1 MNNCILRTVTMWIG
15 MSGGA
20 VMNSWQ
26 RCWRLGLVPL
36 LTPAGLAALRAA
48 LESDDP
54 RLVQG
59 ATTEPLP
66 IALFADAAVE
76 GACAVGFSL
85 WQGCGLD
92 RVGAL
97 HLAFRRL
104 CATADDLL
112 DEPLGT
118 VAFLNW
124 FDETPRGEMR
134 RELLAEID
142 RLRAEP
148 RRAA

>member
-1 MNNCILRTVTMWIG
+1 MNT
-15 MSGGA
+15 
-20 VMNSWQ
+20 WQ
-26 RCWRLGLVPL
+26 RSWRLGLAPL
-36 LTPAGLAALRAA
+36 LTPAGLSALRTA
-48 LESDDP
+48 LDADDP

-76 GACAVGFSL
+76 GACAVGFCL
-85 WQGCGLD
+85 WQGCGLN

-97 HLAFRRL
+97 HQAFRRL
-104 CATADDLL
+104 CASADDLL

-118 VAFLNW
+118 IAFLNW
-124 FDETPRGEMR
+124 FDETPRADMR
-134 RELLAEID
+134 RDLLLEIEYLLAES
-142 RLRAEP
+142 

>member
-1 MNNCILRTVTMWIG
+1 
-15 MSGGA
+15 
-20 VMNSWQ
+20 MNSWQ
-26 RCWRLGLVPL
+26 RSWRMGLAPL

-48 LESDDP
+48 LETDDP

-59 ATTEPLP
+59 TTTEPLP

-85 WQGCGLD
+85 WQGQSLVH
-92 RVGAL
+92 VGAL
-97 HLAFRRL
+97 HQAFRRL
-104 CATADDLL
+104 CASADDLL

-118 VAFLNW
+118 IAFLNW
-124 FDETPRGEMR
+124 FDETPRAEMR
-134 RELLAEID
+134 RALLAEVD
-142 RLRAEP
+142 CLLEQP

>member
-1 MNNCILRTVTMWIG
+1 MHGWKRG
-15 MSGGA
+15 
-20 VMNSWQ
+20 
-26 RCWRLGLVPL
+26 WRMGIAPL
-36 LTPAGLAALRAA
+36 LTPAGLAALKVA
-48 LESDDP
+48 LETDDP

-66 IALFADAAVE
+66 IALFADEAVE

-85 WQGCGLD
+85 WQGRGLG
-92 RVGAL
+92 RVGQL
-97 HLAFRRL
+97 HAAFRQL
-104 CATADDLL
+104 CASADDLL

-124 FDETPRGEMR
+124 FDETPREEMR
-134 RELLAEID
+134 RELLAELMSTI
-142 RLRAEP
+142 AEP

>member
-1 MNNCILRTVTMWIG
+1 MCILTESMIVWDSHG
-15 MSGGA
+15 DPVMSA
-20 VMNSWQ
+20 WQ
-26 RCWRLGLVPL
+26 RCWRFGLAPL
-36 LTPAGLAALRAA
+36 LTPEGLAALRAA
-48 LESDDP
+48 LAADDP

-66 IALFADAAVE
+66 IALFANAAVE
-76 GACAVGFSL
+76 GACAVGFCL
-85 WQGCGLD
+85 WKGNGLD
-92 RVGAL
+92 RVGSL
-97 HLAFRRL
+97 HQAFRRI
-104 CATADDLL
+104 CASADDLL

-124 FDETPRGEMR
+124 FDETPRGDMR

-142 RLRAEP
+142 REAAEQ